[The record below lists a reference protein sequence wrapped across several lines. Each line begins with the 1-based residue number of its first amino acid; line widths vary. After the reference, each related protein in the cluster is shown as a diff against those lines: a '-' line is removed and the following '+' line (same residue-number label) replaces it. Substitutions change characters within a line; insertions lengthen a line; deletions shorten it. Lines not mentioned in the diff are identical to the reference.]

1 MFAVQ
6 PALLERVAGLLVD
19 LKLLQMD
26 CLEALA
32 IAVRENAAA
41 ISCSNR
47 AAGTM
52 QSPGDAEESRML
64 LGEAELLAAE
74 LYAD

>member
-1 MFAVQ
+1 M
-6 PALLERVAGLLVD
+6 ERAAGLLVD

-32 IAVRENAAA
+32 AAVKQQATPAGSSSTAAA
-41 ISCSNR
+41 
-47 AAGTM
+47 ATTGKG
-52 QSPGDAEESRML
+52 QPGVDPEESRML

>member
-1 MFAVQ
+1 MLQ
-6 PALLERVAGLLVD
+6 PALLERVVGLLVD

-32 IAVRENAAA
+32 AALKQHAAA
-41 ISCSNR
+41 AQQVQLGSSKP
-47 AAGTM
+47 AATVD
-52 QSPGDAEESRML
+52 PEESRVL